1 MPTTLHLPWPPTTN
15 TLFTVTRNRGSQRL
29 VMTSK
34 GREYRAKALAAITQQ
49 KPPRY
54 GAQRLSVTLLMHPPT
69 NQKRDLANFE
79 KSPID
84 ALVFAR
90 VFTDD
95 SQIDVLTLKRMPVVK
110 EGRIT
115 AIITTT

>member
-29 VMTSK
+29 VMTAA
-34 GREYRAKALAAITQQ
+34 GRAYRAKALAAITQQ

-54 GAQRLSVTLLMHPPT
+54 GTQRLSVTLLMHPPT
-69 NQKRDLANFE
+69 KQKRDLANFE

-90 VFTDD
+90 VFDDD
-95 SQIDVLTLKRMPVVK
+95 SQIDILTLKRQPVTK
-110 EGRIT
+110 KGRIT
-115 AIITTT
+115 VLITPL